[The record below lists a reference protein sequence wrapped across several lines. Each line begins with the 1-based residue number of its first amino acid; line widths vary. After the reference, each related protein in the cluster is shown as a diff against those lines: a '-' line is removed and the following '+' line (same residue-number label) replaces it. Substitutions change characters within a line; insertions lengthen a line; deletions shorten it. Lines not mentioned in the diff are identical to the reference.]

1 MLTIKNFIESFQ
13 LFLSYILG
21 TIGSIPK
28 IILLSKKTKSYPQT
42 SYKNASILG
51 NGPSLNDSL
60 QNHLDF
66 LKNTEIYCVN
76 NFASYPIF
84 EELQPQNY
92 VLLDPA
98 FYQYSPQNNGHKIVE
113 NTVHA
118 FEKTCWKMNVFLPTS
133 AKKSYLV
140 KQLKANTFIHIYYF
154 NYTIIKG
161 FKAWNHFLFNLN
173 LGMPQCQNI
182 LAAALF
188 VGIQRNH
195 EQIYLFG
202 GDHSWHEE
210 LRLEDNE
217 LISKETHFYASNAK
231 VDKISDKP
239 SSVNKMYKIFQS
251 LSKAFYSYE
260 ALADYAKSKGLT
272 VYNASSKSYI
282 DTFEKIRL

>member
-1 MLTIKNFIESFQ
+1 MLAIKNFIESIQ
-13 LFLSYILG
+13 SFLSQL
-21 TIGSIPK
+21 IGSFTSIPK
-28 IILLSKKTKSYPQT
+28 IILLSKKTKPYPNLNHQ
-42 SYKNASILG
+42 NAAILG

-60 QNHLDF
+60 KNELEF
-66 LKNTEIYCVN
+66 LKNIELYCVN

-84 EELQPQNY
+84 EELRPQNY

-98 FYQYSPQNNGHKIVE
+98 FYQYSPKNNGHKIVE
-113 NTVHA
+113 NTIHS
-118 FEKTCWKMNVFLPTS
+118 FEKTVWPMNVFLPTS

-140 KQLKANTFIHIYYF
+140 EQLKANTFINIYYF

-161 FKAWNHFLFNLN
+161 FKSWNHILYNLN

-188 VGIQRNH
+188 VGIQRKH
-195 EQIYLFG
+195 THIYLFG

-210 LRLEDNE
+210 LRLENNE
-217 LISKETHFYASNAK
+217 LTSKETHFYQTNSK

-239 SSVNKMYKIFQS
+239 ASVNKMYKIFQS
-251 LSKAFYSYE
+251 LSKAFFSYE
-260 ALADYAKSKGLT
+260 ALADYAKSNRVKI
-272 VYNASSKSYI
+272 YNASTKSYI